1 MEDPEAYLRALAAPP
16 ASTREDSP
24 LPVARFSLEAVANA
38 FVILGLLPAARAQEI
53 LAAHRP
59 ALQAAGLQP
68 ARGIGELDVSRAAR
82 EFQQARDTAPQSL
95 RNIPLAAAA
104 GPVRLQYHGL
114 TITSATLTPEGIWVR
129 YHGGAR
135 EGDRDTIPAQR
146 QETTEAL
153 AELSITDDTG
163 EIYRVPAGISPVMSG
178 RRSLSGGTLWAAEG
192 KFLAAPMSGRAGPS
206 GGGQEARWLEFSAGP
221 GHPARVPAVSSVSA
235 ATGTGQPPW
244 PTPGENYLAQF
255 APPAPHWS
263 IGTQKTGSV
272 ELDTTAIVAAVTDA
286 LLAVGA
292 VPPDS
297 AVLAS
302 LPGSVHS
309 DWRRGLNDRQQALM
323 DPWTAGPA
331 TSAGLAIRLPL
342 QRAAAVI
349 ENITVREDML
359 SLRLYGHPWISSEWP
374 MIAPCFRV
382 TVTDGTGLKH
392 EGEFGSSS
400 ESPAHEGSGLVWAWP
415 PVDPQAK
422 RLKITVSTLWEAAW
436 ALIDIPVR

>member
-1 MEDPEAYLRALAAPP
+1 MAD
-16 ASTREDSP
+16 
-24 LPVARFSLEAVANA
+24 
-38 FVILGLLPAARAQEI
+38 
-53 LAAHRP
+53 
-59 ALQAAGLQP
+59 
-68 ARGIGELDVSRAAR
+68 
-82 EFQQARDTAPQSL
+82 
-95 RNIPLAAAA
+95 
-104 GPVRLQYHGL
+104 
-114 TITSATLTPEGIWVR
+114 
-129 YHGGAR
+129 
-135 EGDRDTIPAQR
+135 
-146 QETTEAL
+146 
-153 AELSITDDTG
+153 
-163 EIYRVPAGISPVMSG
+163 
-178 RRSLSGGTLWAAEG
+178 
-192 KFLAAPMSGRAGPS
+192 
-206 GGGQEARWLEFSAGP
+206 
-221 GHPARVPAVSSVSA
+221 
-235 ATGTGQPPW
+235 
-244 PTPGENYLAQF
+244 PGENYLAQF

-263 IGTQKTGSV
+263 IGTQETGSV

-309 DWRRGLNDRQQALM
+309 DWRLGLNDRQQTLM

-342 QRAAAVI
+342 QRATTVI

-382 TVTDGTGLKH
+382 TITDGTGLKH

-400 ESPAHEGSGLVWAWP
+400 ESPAHEGSGLIWAWP

-436 ALIDIPVR
+436 ALIDIPGR